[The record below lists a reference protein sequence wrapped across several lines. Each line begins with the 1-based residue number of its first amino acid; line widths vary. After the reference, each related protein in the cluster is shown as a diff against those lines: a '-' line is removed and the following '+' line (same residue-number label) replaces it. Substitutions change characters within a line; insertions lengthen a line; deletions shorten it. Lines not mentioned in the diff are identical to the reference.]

1 MTTTDLIN
9 ALRQYAQYETDAGR
23 IVSGEWMNEAADR
36 LEELDERVA
45 IMMEGNQITMEEII
59 HE

>member
-1 MTTTDLIN
+1 MKTDEIIRE
-9 ALRQYAQYETDAGR
+9 LRQTATNASPGLHR
-23 IVSGEWMNEAADR
+23 LLCAAAER

-59 HE
+59 HER